1 VTFPIRV
8 FKLLGVKTVI
18 GQAPRLGME
27 YNDHADDHAVTNAA
41 GGLNPDYSVGDIVV
55 LHDVRQNTFPS
66 ASS

>member
-1 VTFPIRV
+1 
-8 FKLLGVKTVI
+8 
-18 GQAPRLGME
+18 ME